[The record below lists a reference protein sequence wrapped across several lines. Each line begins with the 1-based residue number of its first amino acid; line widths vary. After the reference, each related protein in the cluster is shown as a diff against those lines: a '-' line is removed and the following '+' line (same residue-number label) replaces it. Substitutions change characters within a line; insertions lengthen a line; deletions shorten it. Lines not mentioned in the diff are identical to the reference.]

1 MQIIEHDRCCGCG
14 ACLNACPL
22 GCIVMTASNEG
33 FYYPY
38 VDESKCVKCGKC
50 KSVCPVLNPVPE
62 NGKSPDVYIA
72 FNQDEEVRR
81 NSSSGGA
88 FSSFATLVLQ
98 AHGVVYGAAMRQDC
112 YGAEQIR
119 VDSMDGL
126 NSLRGS
132 KYIQSNVGLSF
143 QNVKDDLLNGITVLY
158 SGTPC
163 QIEGLKHFLG
173 RDYSNLYCVDFV
185 CHGVPSEKLWK
196 KYVLS
201 LEDKYRSKVE
211 KVAFR
216 DKRTGWHDYSFVVQL
231 SNGEEIAEKF
241 EDNLYGG
248 AFIRNAD
255 LRNCCYECD
264 FKKKSRISD
273 LTIADAWGI
282 ELYRPNLSD
291 NKGLSLIYVNTEA
304 GQKLFNDLQ
313 TLSVIQCTDEECS
326 RLYSRLQDNVP
337 KHKSRNRLYSEI
349 DNCSIEELIK
359 KYAKPTM
366 KKRMVYVL
374 RKMGLLYKLKKI
386 LKK

>member
-1 MQIIEHDRCCGCG
+1 
-14 ACLNACPL
+14 
-22 GCIVMTASNEG
+22 
-33 FYYPY
+33 
-38 VDESKCVKCGKC
+38 
-50 KSVCPVLNPVPE
+50 
-62 NGKSPDVYIA
+62 
-72 FNQDEEVRR
+72 
-81 NSSSGGA
+81 
-88 FSSFATLVLQ
+88 
-98 AHGVVYGAAMRQDC
+98 MRQDC
-112 YGAEQIR
+112 YGAKEIR

-126 NSLRGS
+126 NFLRGS

-143 QNVKDDLLNGITVLY
+143 QNVKDDLLNGKTVLY

-201 LEDKYRSKVE
+201 LEDKYGSKVE